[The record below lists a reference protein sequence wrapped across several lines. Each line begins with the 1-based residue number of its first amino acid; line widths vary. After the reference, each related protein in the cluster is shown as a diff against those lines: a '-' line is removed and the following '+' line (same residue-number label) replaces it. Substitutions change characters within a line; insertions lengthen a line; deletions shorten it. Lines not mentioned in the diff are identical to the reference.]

1 MATNKK
7 YLSKFVE
14 IEWLDPTTYIG
25 KTLPEVVKEPF
36 TTHRNNGRLVH
47 YSSTVAVLQH
57 DIMEDGQG
65 DFTTIVPKLITKITP
80 LEATRPRRTK
90 RTP

>member
-1 MATNKK
+1 M
-7 YLSKFVE
+7 SKSAKHLNMFVV
-14 IEWLDPTTYIG
+14 IEWKDPTTWIG

-36 TTHRNNGRLVH
+36 TTHKNNGRLVY

-65 DFTTIVPKLITKITP
+65 DFTTIVPKLILSITP
-80 LEATRPRRTK
+80 LNSSTRRVRK
-90 RTP
+90 K